1 MNLKAEIRSKL
12 PEKVVSL
19 LREIGTLAG
28 QMGMT
33 AYAVGGF
40 VRDLILGTPT
50 LDVDIVVEGDGIAL
64 AHALARMWGAKLT
77 VHQRFLT
84 ATLHWES
91 PNEAKTP
98 ALSHPHPVTRLDI
111 ATARMERYPEPAILP
126 EVEPATILDD
136 LLRRDFSINAM
147 AVCLAP
153 NRFGELLDP
162 TGGYRDLQR
171 GVIRVLHD
179 RSFVDDP
186 TRIFRAVRY
195 EQRFGFRIEPK
206 TLRLIRKVRDES
218 LLTRLT
224 RDRIK
229 QELWRTLR
237 EREPVKPMKRLKE
250 LGILTVIAPELSAAP
265 KRLDWME
272 RVNAWLQWFESNL
285 PDKRLEREWALLL
298 PLLPNCE
305 TAISFCQRYQLGQRE
320 KESAISLL
328 KAIKRRTPEK
338 PSKWVQWLNPLP
350 LEVALVIAAKRA
362 DPNEPI
368 WQRYFSD
375 WRWARPDISGED
387 LKACGLSGRTIA
399 VGLQAALEAKLD
411 MNADATLQLK
421 VALRKASLSVR

>member
-1 MNLKAEIRSKL
+1 MNLEAEFRNKL
-12 PEKVVSL
+12 SEKVVSL

-50 LDVDIVVEGDGIAL
+50 LDVDIVVEGDSVAL
-64 AHALARMWGAKLT
+64 AYELARMWGAKLT

-84 ATLHWES
+84 ATLRWES
-91 PNEAKTP
+91 PNEAK
-98 ALSHPHPVTRLDI
+98 ALTLSPPQPYPVTRLDI

-126 EVEPATILDD
+126 EVEPATLLDD

-147 AVCLAP
+147 AVCLEP

-162 TGGYRDLQR
+162 TGGYRDLQS
-171 GVIRVLHD
+171 GVVRVLHD

-206 TLRLIRKVRDES
+206 TLRLIRKARDES

-237 EREPVKPMKRLKE
+237 EREPVKPMRRLKE
-250 LGILTVIAPELSAAP
+250 LGILTVIAPELSATP
-265 KRLDWME
+265 KRLDWMG
-272 RVNAWLQWFESNL
+272 RVNRWLQWFESNL

-298 PLLPNCE
+298 PLLPNHE
-305 TAISFCQRYQLGQRE
+305 AVISFCQRYQLGQWER
-320 KESAISLL
+320 ESAISLF
-328 KAIKRRTPEK
+328 KAAKRRTPK
-338 PSKWVQWLNPLP
+338 RPSKWVQWLNPSP

-362 DPNEPI
+362 NQNEPI

-387 LKACGLSGRTIA
+387 LKAYGLSGRTIA
-399 VGLQAALEAKLD
+399 IGLQAALEAKLD
-411 MNADATLQLK
+411 MNADATVQLK
-421 VALRKASLSVR
+421 VALRKAKP

>member
-162 TGGYRDLQR
+162 TGG
-171 GVIRVLHD
+171 
-179 RSFVDDP
+179 
-186 TRIFRAVRY
+186 
-195 EQRFGFRIEPK
+195 
-206 TLRLIRKVRDES
+206 
-218 LLTRLT
+218 
-224 RDRIK
+224 
-229 QELWRTLR
+229 
-237 EREPVKPMKRLKE
+237 
-250 LGILTVIAPELSAAP
+250 
-265 KRLDWME
+265 
-272 RVNAWLQWFESNL
+272 
-285 PDKRLEREWALLL
+285 
-298 PLLPNCE
+298 
-305 TAISFCQRYQLGQRE
+305 
-320 KESAISLL
+320 
-328 KAIKRRTPEK
+328 
-338 PSKWVQWLNPLP
+338 
-350 LEVALVIAAKRA
+350 
-362 DPNEPI
+362 
-368 WQRYFSD
+368 
-375 WRWARPDISGED
+375 
-387 LKACGLSGRTIA
+387 
-399 VGLQAALEAKLD
+399 
-411 MNADATLQLK
+411 
-421 VALRKASLSVR
+421 

>member
-1 MNLKAEIRSKL
+1 MNLEAEIRNKL

-19 LREIGTLAG
+19 LREIGMIAG

-50 LDVDIVVEGDGIAL
+50 LDIDIVVEGDGIAL
-64 AHALARMWGAKLT
+64 AHTLAWMWGAELT
-77 VHQRFLT
+77 IHQRFLT
-84 ATLHWES
+84 ATLRWES
-91 PNEAKTP
+91 PNEAKTLT
-98 ALSHPHPVTRLDI
+98 LSPPHPYPVTRLDI
-111 ATARMERYPEPAILP
+111 ATARMERYPEPAVLP

-162 TGGYRDLQR
+162 TSGYQDLQR
-171 GVIRVLHD
+171 GIVRVLHD

-206 TLRLIRKVRDES
+206 TLRLIRKTRDEG
-218 LLTRLT
+218 LLMRLT
-224 RDRIK
+224 RDRVK
-229 QELWRTLR
+229 QELWRNLR

-250 LGILTVIAPELSAAP
+250 LGILTVVAPELSATP

-272 RVNAWLQWFESNL
+272 RVNRWLRWIESNL
-285 PDKRLEREWALLL
+285 PDKQLEREWALLL
-298 PLLPNCE
+298 PLLPNHE
-305 TAISFCQRYQLGQRE
+305 TVISFCQRYQLGQWER
-320 KESAISLL
+320 ESAISLF
-328 KAIKRRTPEK
+328 KAIKRRTPK
-338 PSKWVQWLNPLP
+338 RPSKWVQWLNPLP

-362 DPNEPI
+362 DQNEPI

-387 LKACGLSGRTIA
+387 LKAYGLSGRTIA
-399 VGLQAALEAKLD
+399 IGLQAALEAKLD
-411 MNADATLQLK
+411 MNADATVQLK
-421 VALRKASLSVR
+421 VALRKAKP